1 MLHRQARYIG
11 GGAEEGGMAERE
23 VAGEAEQDVEAE
35 CEDGPDHDL
44 GRERLVAVEPDDPLR
59 HRQYDDGKDGE
70 DEKIRAGDQSR
81 LGTAGTRPL
90 RAARSEARG
99 GGTKRGSKG

>member
-1 MLHRQARYIG
+1 
-11 GGAEEGGMAERE
+11 MAERE

-59 HRQYDDGKDGE
+59 HRQYDDGKDGA
-70 DEKIRAGDQSR
+70 DATIRAGDQSR
-81 LGTAGTRPL
+81 LGPAGRLPLSDDVTGDVAHSNVPFLPTR
-90 RAARSEARG
+90 RG
-99 GGTKRGSKG
+99 GRDGER